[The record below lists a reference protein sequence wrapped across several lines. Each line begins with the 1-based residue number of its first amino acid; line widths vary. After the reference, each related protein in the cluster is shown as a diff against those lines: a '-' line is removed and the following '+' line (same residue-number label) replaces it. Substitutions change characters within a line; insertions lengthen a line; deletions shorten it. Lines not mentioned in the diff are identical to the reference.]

1 MTLPIRT
8 LAIAAALLV
17 TGCTVGPDYH
27 GAPEVAGEALR
38 AGGTFAHAG
47 EGVEA
52 HAPGVARWWTALGDA
67 QLTALIDD
75 AIARSPDIRAAQAK
89 VRQSRASLRSHQ
101 ADLLPKAGVDLTMVR
116 TRSPDLSLLGGQSGE
131 DGENRGGGGGRGP
144 LDLYLAGFDASWEID
159 LFGATRRAVEAAS
172 ADADAASEDLADAHV
187 QLAAEVAQTYVALR
201 DQQARLALVRDSAQ
215 LEGEMLDLTRQ
226 RRAGGVASEL
236 DVERLVTQVEQTQS
250 RVLPLEADVIESLDQ
265 LALLTGRAPGALDA
279 ALKAPKTLP
288 SVPAKVA
295 IGDPSALLQ
304 ARPDI
309 RAAERRLASQNAQIG
324 VQTANWFPKLS
335 LMGELGYS
343 ALDPGHLVRK
353 ENFSW
358 MAMPRLQWN
367 VLDFGRTQAGVDGA
381 KAGRD
386 QAQAKYESTVLGALR
401 DADVALARYGHQREN
416 VYRLRSVEASATR
429 AATLTR
435 QRYRAGTAST
445 LDWLDAERTRFSAEQ
460 DRIAGDAQLLKSFV
474 TLQKALGLGWQVGP
488 ETTHM
493 SDTSDTSQVPASV
506 APSPVP
512 SQGPAGV

>member
-1 MTLPIRT
+1 MTLHLRT
-8 LAIAAALLV
+8 MALAAALLV
-17 TGCTVGPDYH
+17 TGCTVGPDYR
-27 GAPEVAGEALR
+27 GAPEVATDALR
-38 AGGTFAHAG
+38 TGATYAHAG
-47 EGVEA
+47 DGIAA
-52 HAPGVARWWTALGDA
+52 HTPGVARWWTTLGDA

-75 AIARSPDIRAAQAK
+75 AIAHSPDIRAAQAK
-89 VRQSRASLRSHQ
+89 VRQSRASLRNHQ
-101 ADLLPKAGVDLTMVR
+101 ADLLPKAGVDLATLR
-116 TRSPDLSLLGGQSGE
+116 TRSPDLSLLGGNGGSGS
-131 DGENRGGGGGRGP
+131 GRGP
-144 LDLYLAGFDASWEID
+144 LDLYVAGFDASWEID
-159 LFGATRRAVEAAS
+159 LFGGTRRAVEAAS

-187 QLAAEVAQTYVALR
+187 QLAAEVAQAYVALR
-201 DQQARLALVRDSAQ
+201 DQQARLTLVRDSAQ

-236 DVERLVTQVEQTQS
+236 DVERLITQVEQTQS

-265 LALLTGRAPGALDA
+265 LALLTGRAPGTLDTELSVPKALPNV
-279 ALKAPKTLP
+279 PKT
-288 SVPAKVA
+288 VA

-335 LMGELGYS
+335 IMGELGYS

-353 ENFSW
+353 DNFSW
-358 MAMPRLQWN
+358 MTLPRLQWN
-367 VLDFGRTQAGVDGA
+367 VLDFGRVQASVDGA

-386 QAQAKYESTVLGALR
+386 QAQAKYESAVLSALR

-460 DRIAGDAQLLKSFV
+460 DRVAGDAQLLKSFV
-474 TLQKALGLGWQVGP
+474 TLQKALGLGWQVGSTSGS
-488 ETTHM
+488 TT
-493 SDTSDTSQVPASV
+493 
-506 APSPVP
+506 
-512 SQGPAGV
+512 G

>member
-8 LAIAAALLV
+8 LAVAAALLV

-38 AGGTFAHAG
+38 TGGTFAHAG

-52 HAPGVARWWTALGDA
+52 HAPGVARWWTTLGDA

-116 TRSPDLSLLGGQSGE
+116 TRSPDLSLLGGQSG
-131 DGENRGGGGGRGP
+131 GSGGSGGRGP

-279 ALKAPKTLP
+279 ALKVPKALP

-295 IGDPSALLQ
+295 IGDPSALLR

-353 ENFSW
+353 DNFSW

-416 VYRLRSVEASATR
+416 VFRLRSVEASATR

-488 ETTHM
+488 ETTHAT
-493 SDTSDTSQVPASV
+493 DTSRVPVSA
-506 APSPVP
+506 APSPV
-512 SQGPAGV
+512 SSRGPAGA

>member
-1 MTLPIRT
+1 MTPPIRT
-8 LAIAAALLV
+8 LAVAAALLV
-17 TGCTVGPDYH
+17 TGCTVGPDYR
-27 GAPEVAGEALR
+27 GAPDVAGDALR
-38 AGGTFAHAG
+38 TGATFAHAG

-52 HAPGVARWWTALGDA
+52 HTPGVARWWTALNDP
-67 QLTALIDD
+67 QLTTLIDD
-75 AIARSPDIRAAQAK
+75 AIAHSPDIRAAQAK

-101 ADLLPKAGVDLTMVR
+101 ADLLPKAGVDLTTIR
-116 TRSPDLSLLGGQSGE
+116 TRSPDLSLLGG
-131 DGENRGGGGGRGP
+131 DGDGGGGRGP
-144 LDLYLAGFDASWEID
+144 LDLYVAGFDASWEID
-159 LFGATRRAVEAAS
+159 LFGGTRRAVEAAG

-187 QLAAEVAQTYVALR
+187 QLAAEVAQTYVGLR
-201 DQQARLALVRDSAQ
+201 DQQARLTLVRDSAQ

-279 ALKAPKTLP
+279 ELKTSKALPNL
-288 SVPAKVA
+288 PAKVA

-335 LMGELGYS
+335 IMGELGYS

-353 ENFSW
+353 DNFSW
-358 MAMPRLQWN
+358 MTMPRLQWN
-367 VLDFGRTQAGVDGA
+367 VLDFGRVQAGVDGA

-386 QAQAKYESTVLGALR
+386 QAQAKYESAVLTALR

-416 VYRLRSVEASATR
+416 VYRVRSVEASATR
-429 AATLTR
+429 VAMLTR
-435 QRYRAGTAST
+435 LRYRAGTAST

-460 DRIAGDAQLLKSFV
+460 DRIAADAQLLKSFV

-488 ETTHM
+488 EDADAAKTAATTAQ
-493 SDTSDTSQVPASV
+493 T
-506 APSPVP
+506 
-512 SQGPAGV
+512 GRG

>member
-1 MTLPIRT
+1 MTFHLRT
-8 LAIAAALLV
+8 LAVAAAFLV
-17 TGCTVGPDYH
+17 TGCTVGPNYR
-27 GAPEVAGEALR
+27 GAPEVAADAMRTGA
-38 AGGTFAHAG
+38 TFAHAG

-52 HAPGVARWWTALGDA
+52 HTPGVARWWTALDDP

-75 AIARSPDIRAAQAK
+75 AIANSPDIRAAQAK
-89 VRQSRASLRSHQ
+89 VRQSRASLHSHQ
-101 ADLLPKAGVDLTMVR
+101 ADLLPKATVDLATLRM
-116 TRSPDLSLLGGQSGE
+116 RSPDLGALTG
-131 DGENRGGGGGRGP
+131 NGGGGRGP
-144 LDLYLAGFDASWEID
+144 LDLYIAGFDASWEID
-159 LFGATRRAVEAAS
+159 LFGGTRRAVEAAS

-187 QLAAEVAQTYVALR
+187 QLAAEVAQNYVALR

-236 DVERLVTQVEQTQS
+236 DVERLFTQVEQTQS

-265 LALLTGRAPGALDA
+265 LALLTGRAPGTLDDE
-279 ALKAPKTLP
+279 LKAPKALP
-288 SVPAKVA
+288 NVPAKVA

-309 RAAERRLASQNAQIG
+309 RAAERHLASQNAQIG

-335 LMGELGYS
+335 IMGELGYS

-353 ENFSW
+353 DNFSW
-358 MAMPRLQWN
+358 MTLPRLQWN
-367 VLDFGRTQAGVDGA
+367 VLDFGRVQAGVDGA

-386 QAQAKYESTVLGALR
+386 QAQAKYESAVLTALR

-416 VYRLRSVEASATR
+416 VYRLRSVEASASR

-474 TLQKALGLGWQVGP
+474 TLQKALGLGWQVDQ
-488 ETTHM
+488 T
-493 SDTSDTSQVPASV
+493 
-506 APSPVP
+506 
-512 SQGPAGV
+512 AG

>member
-1 MTLPIRT
+1 MTFHLRT
-8 LAIAAALLV
+8 LAVAAAFLV
-17 TGCTVGPDYH
+17 AGCTVGPDYR
-27 GAPEVAGEALR
+27 GAPEVAGDALR
-38 AGGTFAHAG
+38 TGATFAHAG

-52 HAPGVARWWTALGDA
+52 HAPGVARWWTALDDP

-75 AIARSPDIRAAQAK
+75 AIAHSPDIRAAQAK

-101 ADLLPKAGVDLTMVR
+101 ADLLPKATVDAAMLR
-116 TRSPDLSLLGGQSGE
+116 TRSPDLGMLTG
-131 DGENRGGGGGRGP
+131 NGGGSGRGP
-144 LDLYLAGFDASWEID
+144 LDLYVAGFDASWEID
-159 LFGATRRAVEAAS
+159 LFGGTRRAVEAAS

-187 QLAAEVAQTYVALR
+187 QLAAEVAQNYVALR

-215 LEGEMLDLTRQ
+215 LEGEMLELTRQ

-236 DVERLVTQVEQTQS
+236 DVERLFTQVEQTQS

-265 LALLTGRAPGALDA
+265 LALLTGRAPGSLDDT
-279 ALKAPKTLP
+279 LKSPKALP

-335 LMGELGYS
+335 IMGELGYS

-353 ENFSW
+353 DNFSW
-358 MAMPRLQWN
+358 MTLPRLQWN
-367 VLDFGRTQAGVDGA
+367 VLDFGRVQAGVDGA

-386 QAQAKYESTVLGALR
+386 QAQAKYESAVLTALR

-474 TLQKALGLGWQVGP
+474 TLQKALGLGWQVGQ
-488 ETTHM
+488 TT
-493 SDTSDTSQVPASV
+493 S
-506 APSPVP
+506 
-512 SQGPAGV
+512 

>member
-1 MTLPIRT
+1 MTFHLRT
-8 LAIAAALLV
+8 LALAATLLV
-17 TGCTVGPDYH
+17 TGCTVGPDYR

-38 AGGTFAHAG
+38 TGAFAHAG

-52 HAPGVARWWTALGDA
+52 HAPAAARWWTALDDP

-75 AIARSPDIRAAQAK
+75 AIAHSPDIRAAQAK

-101 ADLLPKAGVDLTMVR
+101 ADLLPKAGTDLAMVR
-116 TRSPDLSLLGGQSGE
+116 TRSPNLGLLSGNNGNGGDSS
-131 DGENRGGGGGRGP
+131 GRGP
-144 LDLYLAGFDASWEID
+144 LDLYVAGFDASWEID
-159 LFGATRRAVEAAS
+159 LFGGTRRAVEAAS

-215 LEGEMLDLTRQ
+215 IEGEMLDLTRQ

-279 ALKAPKTLP
+279 ELKTPRALP

-295 IGDPSALLQ
+295 VGDPAALLQ

-335 LMGELGYS
+335 IMGELGYS

-353 ENFSW
+353 DNFSW
-358 MAMPRLQWN
+358 MTMPHLQWN
-367 VLDFGRTQAGVDGA
+367 VLDFGRVQAGVDGA

-386 QAQAKYESTVLGALR
+386 QAQAKYESAVLAALR

-488 ETTHM
+488 AMET
-493 SDTSDTSQVPASV
+493 A
-506 APSPVP
+506 AN
-512 SQGPAGV
+512 

>member
-1 MTLPIRT
+1 MTLHIRT
-8 LAIAAALLV
+8 MALAAALLV
-17 TGCTVGPDYH
+17 TGCTVGPDYR
-27 GAPEVAGEALR
+27 GAPEVAANALR
-38 AGGTFAHAG
+38 TGATYAHAG
-47 EGVEA
+47 DGIAA
-52 HAPGVARWWTALGDA
+52 HTPGVARWWTTLGDA

-75 AIARSPDIRAAQAK
+75 AIAHSPDIRAAQAK
-89 VRQSRASLRSHQ
+89 VRQSRASLRNHQ
-101 ADLLPKAGVDLTMVR
+101 ADLLPKAGLDLATLR
-116 TRSPDLSLLGGQSGE
+116 TRSPDLSLLGGNGGNGGSGS
-131 DGENRGGGGGRGP
+131 GRGP

-159 LFGATRRAVEAAS
+159 LFGGTRRAVEAAS

-187 QLAAEVAQTYVALR
+187 QLAAEVAQAYVALR

-236 DVERLVTQVEQTQS
+236 DVERLITQVEQTQS

-265 LALLTGRAPGALDA
+265 LALLTGRAPGALDTELSVPRA
-279 ALKAPKTLP
+279 LP
-288 SVPAKVA
+288 SVPKTVA

-335 LMGELGYS
+335 IMGELGYS

-353 ENFSW
+353 DNFSW
-358 MAMPRLQWN
+358 MTLPRLQWN
-367 VLDFGRTQAGVDGA
+367 VLDFGRVQASVDGA

-386 QAQAKYESTVLGALR
+386 QAQAKYESAVLSALR

-460 DRIAGDAQLLKSFV
+460 DRVAGDAQLLKSFV

-488 ETTHM
+488 TPGSTT
-493 SDTSDTSQVPASV
+493 
-506 APSPVP
+506 
-512 SQGPAGV
+512 G

>member
-8 LAIAAALLV
+8 LALAAALLV
-17 TGCTVGPDYH
+17 TGCTVGPDYR
-27 GAPEVAGEALR
+27 GAPEVAGDALR
-38 AGGTFAHAG
+38 TGATFAHAG

-52 HAPGVARWWTALGDA
+52 QPPGVARWWTALGDP

-75 AIARSPDIRAAQAK
+75 ALAHSPDIRAAQAK

-101 ADLLPKAGVDLTMVR
+101 ADLLPKAGVDLAMLR
-116 TRSPDLSLLGGQSGE
+116 TRSPDLSMLSGE
-131 DGENRGGGGGRGP
+131 GSSGGGRGP
-144 LDLYLAGFDASWEID
+144 LDLYVAGFDASWEID
-159 LFGATRRAVEAAS
+159 LFGGTRRAVEAAS

-236 DVERLVTQVEQTQS
+236 DVERLFTQVEQTQS

-265 LALLTGRAPGALDA
+265 LALLTGRAPGTLDA
-279 ALKAPKTLP
+279 ELKAPKALP
-288 SVPAKVA
+288 SVPEKVA

-335 LMGELGYS
+335 IMGELGYS
-343 ALDPGHLVRK
+343 AFDPGHLVRK
-353 ENFSW
+353 DNFSW
-358 MAMPRLQWN
+358 MTLPRLQWN
-367 VLDFGRTQAGVDGA
+367 VLDFGRVQAGVDSA

-386 QAQAKYESTVLGALR
+386 QAQAKYESAVLTALR

-429 AATLTR
+429 AAALTR
-435 QRYRAGTAST
+435 QRYRAGTANT

-488 ETTHM
+488 
-493 SDTSDTSQVPASV
+493 
-506 APSPVP
+506 
-512 SQGPAGV
+512 PAGQG

>member
-1 MTLPIRT
+1 MTLHLRT
-8 LAIAAALLV
+8 MALAAALLV
-17 TGCTVGPDYH
+17 TGCTVGPDYR
-27 GAPEVAGEALR
+27 GAPEVATDALR
-38 AGGTFAHAG
+38 TGATYAHAG
-47 EGVEA
+47 DGIAA
-52 HAPGVARWWTALGDA
+52 HTPGVARWWTTLGDA

-75 AIARSPDIRAAQAK
+75 AIAHSPDIRAAQAK
-89 VRQSRASLRSHQ
+89 VRQSRASLRNHQ
-101 ADLLPKAGVDLTMVR
+101 ADLLPKAGVDLATLR
-116 TRSPDLSLLGGQSGE
+116 TRSPDLSLLGGNGGSGS
-131 DGENRGGGGGRGP
+131 GRGP
-144 LDLYLAGFDASWEID
+144 LDLYVAGFDASWEID
-159 LFGATRRAVEAAS
+159 LFGGTRRAVEAAS

-187 QLAAEVAQTYVALR
+187 QLAAEVAQAYVALR
-201 DQQARLALVRDSAQ
+201 DQQARLTLVRDSAQ

-236 DVERLVTQVEQTQS
+236 DVERLITQVEQTQS

-265 LALLTGRAPGALDA
+265 LALLTGRAPGTLDTELSVPKALPNV
-279 ALKAPKTLP
+279 PKT
-288 SVPAKVA
+288 VA

-335 LMGELGYS
+335 IMGELGYS

-353 ENFSW
+353 DNFSW
-358 MAMPRLQWN
+358 MTLPRLQWN
-367 VLDFGRTQAGVDGA
+367 VLDFGRVQASVDGA

-386 QAQAKYESTVLGALR
+386 QAQAKYESAVLSALR

-460 DRIAGDAQLLKSFV
+460 DRVAGDAQLLKSFV
-474 TLQKALGLGWQVGP
+474 ALQKALGLGWQVGSTSGS
-488 ETTHM
+488 TT
-493 SDTSDTSQVPASV
+493 
-506 APSPVP
+506 
-512 SQGPAGV
+512 G

>member
-1 MTLPIRT
+1 MTLYLRT
-8 LAIAAALLV
+8 LAVASALLV
-17 TGCTVGPDYH
+17 AGCTVGPDYH
-27 GAPEVAGEALR
+27 GAPEVAGDAMR
-38 AGGTFAHAG
+38 TGAYPHAG
-47 EGVEA
+47 SGVEA
-52 HAPGVARWWTALGDA
+52 HTPGVARWWTALDDA

-75 AIARSPDIRAAQAK
+75 AIAHSPDIRAAQAK
-89 VRQSRASLRSHQ
+89 VRQSRASLRSHE
-101 ADLLPKAGVDLTMVR
+101 ADLLPKGTVDMTMLR
-116 TRSPDLSLLGGQSGE
+116 TRSPDLSLLGGNNGSASS
-131 DGENRGGGGGRGP
+131 GRGP
-144 LDLYLAGFDASWEID
+144 LDLYMAGFDASWEVD
-159 LFGATRRAVEAAS
+159 LFGGTRRAVEAAS

-215 LEGEMLDLTRQ
+215 IEGEMLDLTRQ

-279 ALKAPKTLP
+279 ELKTAKALP

-295 IGDPSALLQ
+295 IGDPTALMQ

-335 LMGELGYS
+335 IMGELGYS

-358 MAMPRLQWN
+358 LALPRLQWN
-367 VLDFGRTQAGVDGA
+367 VLDFGRVQAGVDGA

-386 QAQAKYESTVLGALR
+386 QAQAKYESAVLTALR
-401 DADVALARYGHQREN
+401 DADVALSRYGHQREN

-474 TLQKALGLGWQVGP
+474 TLQKALGLGWQVG
-488 ETTHM
+488 
-493 SDTSDTSQVPASV
+493 
-506 APSPVP
+506 
-512 SQGPAGV
+512 

>member
-1 MTLPIRT
+1 MTLYLRT
-8 LAIAAALLV
+8 LAVASALLV
-17 TGCTVGPDYH
+17 AGCTVGPDYH
-27 GAPEVAGEALR
+27 GAPDVAGDAMR
-38 AGGTFAHAG
+38 TGAYPHAG
-47 EGVEA
+47 NGVEA
-52 HAPGVARWWTALGDA
+52 HTPGVARWWTALDDA

-75 AIARSPDIRAAQAK
+75 AIAHSPDIRAAQAK
-89 VRQSRASLRSHQ
+89 VRQSRASLRSHE
-101 ADLLPKAGVDLTMVR
+101 ADLLPKGTVDVTMLR
-116 TRSPDLSLLGGQSGE
+116 TRSPDLSLLGGNGGSGSS
-131 DGENRGGGGGRGP
+131 GRGP
-144 LDLYLAGFDASWEID
+144 LDLYIAGFDASWEVD
-159 LFGATRRAVEAAS
+159 LFGGTRRAVEAAS

-279 ALKAPKTLP
+279 EFKAPKALP
-288 SVPAKVA
+288 TVPAKVA
-295 IGDPSALLQ
+295 IGDPTALLQ

-335 LMGELGYS
+335 IMGELGYS

-358 MAMPRLQWN
+358 MALPRLQWN
-367 VLDFGRTQAGVDGA
+367 VLDFGRVQAGVDGA

-386 QAQAKYESTVLGALR
+386 QAQAKYESAVLTALR

-474 TLQKALGLGWQVGP
+474 TLQKALGLGWQVG
-488 ETTHM
+488 
-493 SDTSDTSQVPASV
+493 
-506 APSPVP
+506 
-512 SQGPAGV
+512 

>member
-1 MTLPIRT
+1 MTFPIRM
-8 LAIAAALLV
+8 LALAAALLV

-38 AGGTFAHAG
+38 TGATFAHAG

-52 HAPGVARWWTALGDA
+52 HTPGVARWWTALNDA

-75 AIARSPDIRAAQAK
+75 AIAHSPDIRAAQAK

-101 ADLLPKAGVDLTMVR
+101 ADLLPKAGVDLAMVR
-116 TRSPDLSLLGGQSGE
+116 TRSPDLSLLGG
-131 DGENRGGGGGRGP
+131 ENSGGGRGP
-144 LDLYLAGFDASWEID
+144 LDLYVAGFDASWEID
-159 LFGATRRAVEAAS
+159 LFGGTRRAVEAAS

-201 DQQARLALVRDSAQ
+201 DQQARLTLVRDSAQ
-215 LEGEMLDLTRQ
+215 LEGEMLELTRQ

-279 ALKAPKTLP
+279 ELKTPKTLP
-288 SVPAKVA
+288 NLPAKVA

-335 LMGELGYS
+335 IMGELGYS

-353 ENFSW
+353 DNFSW
-358 MAMPRLQWN
+358 MTMPRLQWN
-367 VLDFGRTQAGVDGA
+367 VLDFGRVQAGVDGA

-386 QAQAKYESTVLGALR
+386 QAQAKYESAVLTALR

-460 DRIAGDAQLLKSFV
+460 DRIAGDAQLLRSFV
-474 TLQKALGLGWQVGP
+474 TLQKALGLGWQIGP
-488 ETTHM
+488 EIATK
-493 SDTSDTSQVPASV
+493 SDTHT
-506 APSPVP
+506 
-512 SQGPAGV
+512 GRG

>member
-1 MTLPIRT
+1 MTLQIRT
-8 LAIAAALLV
+8 LALAATLLI
-17 TGCTVGPDYH
+17 TGCTVGPDYR
-27 GAPEVAGEALR
+27 GAPEVAGDALR
-38 AGGTFAHAG
+38 TGATFAHAG
-47 EGVEA
+47 EGVQA
-52 HAPGVARWWTALGDA
+52 QTPGVARWWTALNDA

-75 AIARSPDIRAAQAK
+75 AIAHSPDIRAAQAK

-101 ADLLPKAGVDLTMVR
+101 ADLLPKAGVDLAMVR
-116 TRSPDLSLLGGQSGE
+116 TRSPDLSLLGG
-131 DGENRGGGGGRGP
+131 DGGGRGP
-144 LDLYLAGFDASWEID
+144 LDLYVAGFDASWEID
-159 LFGATRRAVEAAS
+159 LFGGTRRAVEAAS

-279 ALKAPKTLP
+279 ELKASKALP
-288 SVPAKVA
+288 NVPAKVA
-295 IGDPSALLQ
+295 IGDPAALLQ

-335 LMGELGYS
+335 IMGELGYS

-353 ENFSW
+353 DNFSW
-358 MAMPRLQWN
+358 MTMPRLQWN
-367 VLDFGRTQAGVDGA
+367 VLDFGRVQAGVDGA

-386 QAQAKYESTVLGALR
+386 QAQAKYESAVLTALR

-416 VYRLRSVEASATR
+416 VYRLRSVEASAAR
-429 AATLTR
+429 AAALTR

-488 ETTHM
+488 ETG
-493 SDTSDTSQVPASV
+493 
-506 APSPVP
+506 
-512 SQGPAGV
+512 QG

>member
-8 LAIAAALLV
+8 LALAACLLA
-17 TGCTVGPDYH
+17 TGCTVGPDYR
-27 GAPEVAGEALR
+27 GAPEVAGDALR
-38 AGGTFAHAG
+38 AGATFAHAG
-47 EGVEA
+47 EGVQA
-52 HAPGVARWWTALGDA
+52 HTPGVARWWTALNDP
-67 QLTALIDD
+67 QLTALVDD
-75 AIARSPDIRAAQAK
+75 AIAHSPNIRAAQAK

-101 ADLLPKAGVDLTMVR
+101 ADLLPKAGVDLAMVR
-116 TRSPDLSLLGGQSGE
+116 TRSPDLSLLGGNNGSG
-131 DGENRGGGGGRGP
+131 NGRSP
-144 LDLYLAGFDASWEID
+144 LDLYVAGFDASWEID
-159 LFGATRRAVEAAS
+159 LFGGTRRAVEAAG

-201 DQQARLALVRDSAQ
+201 DQQARLALVHDSAQ

-279 ALKAPKTLP
+279 ELQASKALP

-335 LMGELGYS
+335 IMGELGYS

-353 ENFSW
+353 DNFSW
-358 MAMPRLQWN
+358 MTMPRLQWN
-367 VLDFGRTQAGVDGA
+367 VLDFGRVQAGVDGA

-386 QAQAKYESTVLGALR
+386 QAQAKYESAVLTALR

-474 TLQKALGLGWQVGP
+474 MLHKALGLGWQVAP
-488 ETTHM
+488 E
-493 SDTSDTSQVPASV
+493 S
-506 APSPVP
+506 
-512 SQGPAGV
+512 GEG

>member
-1 MTLPIRT
+1 MTLHFRT
-8 LAIAAALLV
+8 MALAAALLV
-17 TGCTVGPDYH
+17 TGCTVGPDYR
-27 GAPEVAGEALR
+27 GAPEVAANALR
-38 AGGTFAHAG
+38 TGATYAHAG
-47 EGVEA
+47 DGIAA
-52 HAPGVARWWTALGDA
+52 HTPGVARWWTTLGDA

-75 AIARSPDIRAAQAK
+75 AIAHSPDIRAAQAK
-89 VRQSRASLRSHQ
+89 VRQSRASLRNHR
-101 ADLLPKAGVDLTMVR
+101 ADLLPKASVDLATLR
-116 TRSPDLSLLGGQSGE
+116 TRSPDLSLLGGNSGS
-131 DGENRGGGGGRGP
+131 GRGP
-144 LDLYLAGFDASWEID
+144 LDLYIAGFDASWEID
-159 LFGATRRAVEAAS
+159 LFGGTRRAVEAAS

-187 QLAAEVAQTYVALR
+187 QLAAEVAQAYVALR

-236 DVERLVTQVEQTQS
+236 DVERLITQVEQTQS

-265 LALLTGRAPGALDA
+265 LALLTGRAPGTLDTELSVPRA
-279 ALKAPKTLP
+279 LP
-288 SVPAKVA
+288 SVPKTVA

-335 LMGELGYS
+335 IMGELGYS

-353 ENFSW
+353 DNFSW
-358 MAMPRLQWN
+358 MALPRLQWN
-367 VLDFGRTQAGVDGA
+367 VLDFGRVQASVDGA

-386 QAQAKYESTVLGALR
+386 QAQAKYESAVLSALR

-460 DRIAGDAQLLKSFV
+460 DRVAGDAQLLKSFV

-488 ETTHM
+488 TME
-493 SDTSDTSQVPASV
+493 
-506 APSPVP
+506 
-512 SQGPAGV
+512 

>member
-1 MTLPIRT
+1 MTLYLRT
-8 LAIAAALLV
+8 LAVASALLV
-17 TGCTVGPDYH
+17 AGCTVGPDYH
-27 GAPEVAGEALR
+27 GAPDVAGDAMR
-38 AGGTFAHAG
+38 TGAYPHAG
-47 EGVEA
+47 NGVEA
-52 HAPGVARWWTALGDA
+52 HTPGVARWWPALDDA

-75 AIARSPDIRAAQAK
+75 AIAHSPDIRAAQAK
-89 VRQSRASLRSHQ
+89 VRQSRASLRSHE
-101 ADLLPKAGVDLTMVR
+101 ADLLPKGTVDVTMLR
-116 TRSPDLSLLGGQSGE
+116 TRSPDLSLLGGNGGSGSS
-131 DGENRGGGGGRGP
+131 GRGP
-144 LDLYLAGFDASWEID
+144 LDLYIAGFDASWEVD
-159 LFGATRRAVEAAS
+159 LFGGTRRAVEAAS

-279 ALKAPKTLP
+279 EFKAPKALP
-288 SVPAKVA
+288 TVPAKVA
-295 IGDPSALLQ
+295 IGDPTALLQ

-335 LMGELGYS
+335 IMGELGYS

-358 MAMPRLQWN
+358 MALPRLQWN
-367 VLDFGRTQAGVDGA
+367 VLDFGRVQAGVDGA

-386 QAQAKYESTVLGALR
+386 QAQAKYESAVLTALR

-474 TLQKALGLGWQVGP
+474 TLQKALGLGWQVG
-488 ETTHM
+488 
-493 SDTSDTSQVPASV
+493 
-506 APSPVP
+506 
-512 SQGPAGV
+512 